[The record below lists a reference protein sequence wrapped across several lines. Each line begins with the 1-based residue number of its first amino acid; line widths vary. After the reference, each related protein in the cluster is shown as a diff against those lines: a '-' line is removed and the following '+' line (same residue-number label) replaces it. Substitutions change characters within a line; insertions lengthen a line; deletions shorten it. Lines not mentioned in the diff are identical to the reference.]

1 VRIPDIFALYNE
13 GMMFDAMASAIAEYR
28 MFFSPDSKADRCVAC
43 GKCES
48 LCPQKLPIIELLKQC
63 EESLNP

>member
-1 VRIPDIFALYNE
+1 MY
-13 GMMFDAMASAIAEYR
+13 DAMASAIAEYR